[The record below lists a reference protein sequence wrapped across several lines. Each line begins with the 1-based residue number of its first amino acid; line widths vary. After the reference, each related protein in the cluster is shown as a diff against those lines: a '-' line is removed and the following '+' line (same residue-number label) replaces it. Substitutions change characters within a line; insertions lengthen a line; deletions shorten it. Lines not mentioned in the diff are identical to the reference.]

1 MRTRGVK
8 ERKVLE
14 SGSSHAGAAWCGP
27 RSKACGCR
35 DRCRGR
41 GRPATVPPP
50 PPPLLYVLADDANR
64 VLKVCDPAPAS
75 GYMCAT
81 CITLVTRCTLLC
93 AMPHAHHFS
102 ARCDSQCR
110 RGHTCRGSLT
120 PLPPRRMDDCGAALR
135 MSHGACPHSCITPA
149 GVTAGR
155 RGRLP
160 AAVPGSPTHVPCA
173 QVSPRAARH
182 RQPLWRSRVT
192 RTQGRGSL

>member
-1 MRTRGVK
+1 M
-8 ERKVLE
+8 LE

-81 CITLVTRCTLLC
+81 CVTLVTRCTLLC

-102 ARCDSQCR
+102 VRCDLQCR
-110 RGHTCRGSLT
+110 RGHSCRGSLT
-120 PLPPRRMDDCGAALR
+120 PPLPSHGRLRRSTSRVPRCLPPFMHHSRWRDC
-135 MSHGACPHSCITPA
+135 
-149 GVTAGR
+149 
-155 RGRLP
+155 
-160 AAVPGSPTHVPCA
+160 
-173 QVSPRAARH
+173 RAARAAAGSSARVARTCTLCAGVPSGSSAPSLMCVVLRPCPPGH
-182 RQPLWRSRVT
+182 VSWPLA
-192 RTQGRGSL
+192 